1 MFPHA
6 KVNLG
11 LDIVARRADGY
22 HDVVTAMWPISW
34 ADILELTPADG
45 ATELVCTGRRVDCP
59 PEKNLVMKAFRLMEQ
74 RVGALPPTRIQLHK
88 VIPDGAG
95 LGGGSADAAMTLRG
109 LNDLWQLGLS
119 VEELAQMAS
128 QLGADC
134 PFFIYDRP
142 MLCTGIGTE
151 MTPIDIDLQGRRIA
165 VVKPECSVS
174 TAEAYAGVT
183 PQQPAEALAE
193 RLARGVEQ
201 WQGSVV
207 NAFETSVF
215 ARRPEIGV
223 IKRQLLQM
231 GAVYASMSG
240 SGSAV
245 FGLFDTDK
253 MSAERLAEA
262 FPGCLTCFC
271 D

>member
-22 HDVVTAMWPISW
+22 HEVVTAMWPISW
-34 ADILELTPADG
+34 ADILELTPAEW

-109 LNDLWQLGLS
+109 LNDLWQLDLS

-215 ARRPEIGV
+215 ARRPEIGA

>member
-1 MFPHA
+1 
-6 KVNLG
+6 
-11 LDIVARRADGY
+11 
-22 HDVVTAMWPISW
+22 
-34 ADILELTPADG
+34 
-45 ATELVCTGRRVDCP
+45 
-59 PEKNLVMKAFRLMEQ
+59 
-74 RVGALPPTRIQLHK
+74 
-88 VIPDGAG
+88 
-95 LGGGSADAAMTLRG
+95 
-109 LNDLWQLGLS
+109 
-119 VEELAQMAS
+119 MAS